1 MCVTPI
7 IEEGMHSPR
16 RGGGVSVYE
25 AAGHGGY
32 MMNGGSF
39 SPRSLSPL
47 HQQQL
52 MQQQLPPP
60 SPTAHPDAG
69 GPYNPQTIRTDAN
82 VTPLKLRGPTKRG
95 GEKSNAKSSEPPE
108 AAPPSANT
116 DENPVPQAQPP
127 VQPEASQ
134 EQTPPAPSEQPPAN
148 DSDVKTSEKVSNE
161 KAVE

>member
-1 MCVTPI
+1 MILFQQMMYYSIGPLLVLCKKQKVPQYKCDLPKNQFADIQKFPSQMCVTPI
-7 IEEGMHSPR
+7 IEEGMLSPR

-69 GPYNPQTIRTDAN
+69 GPYNPQTIRQVISCSN
-82 VTPLKLRGPTKRG
+82 KPTMFICKRC
-95 GEKSNAKSSEPPE
+95 
-108 AAPPSANT
+108 
-116 DENPVPQAQPP
+116 D
-127 VQPEASQ
+127 
-134 EQTPPAPSEQPPAN
+134 
-148 DSDVKTSEKVSNE
+148 
-161 KAVE
+161 

>member
-69 GPYNPQTIRTDAN
+69 GPYNPQTIRQVISSSDKLFLN
-82 VTPLKLRGPTKRG
+82 VFPIQMIFKLVCT
-95 GEKSNAKSSEPPE
+95 
-108 AAPPSANT
+108 
-116 DENPVPQAQPP
+116 QI
-127 VQPEASQ
+127 
-134 EQTPPAPSEQPPAN
+134 
-148 DSDVKTSEKVSNE
+148 
-161 KAVE
+161 AVRLFQVVWLQD